1 MSKKGRVLV
10 AMSGGIDSTVAAM
23 MLHEEGY
30 EVVGITMKTWDY
42 ANSGGSKKETGC
54 CSLDSIND
62 AREVAVHM
70 GFHHFIIDIR
80 EEFGDYV
87 IDNFVDEYIA
97 GRTPNPCILCNTH
110 IKWNALIKRADA
122 MDCEFIA
129 TGHYA
134 VIKEENNRKF
144 ISKGKDDRKDQ
155 SYVLWGLDQA
165 SLSRSNF
172 PLGNYSKP
180 EIRQMAFDWGYEAL
194 SKKAESYEICFVPDN
209 DYRGFLKRRVEGLE
223 EKVKGGKFIDKFGN
237 DLGTH
242 DGYPF
247 YTVGQRKG
255 LGGGFLTP
263 KFVTEIRP
271 DTNTVVLGEVDDL
284 IRNSMTVS
292 GINTMKYDRIPDG
305 FESVTQVRYNDRGV
319 LSNLTNIPEG
329 IGVDFLADV
338 RGIAPGQSAVFYEGD
353 DVVGGGIIS
362 VNRKPFNIVNSN

>member
-42 ANSGGSKKETGC
+42 ASSGSSSKETGC

-62 AREVAVHM
+62 AREVAVQM

-97 GRTPNPCILCNTH
+97 GRTPNPCVLCNTH
-110 IKWNALIKRADA
+110 IKWSALLKRADA

-134 VIKEENNRKF
+134 VINDLNGRKY

-155 SYVLWGLDQA
+155 SYVLWGLNQEC
-165 SLSRSNF
+165 LNRSNF
-172 PLGNYSKP
+172 PLGNYTKP
-180 EIRQMAFDWGYEAL
+180 EIRQMAKDWGHEAL

-223 EKVKGGKFIDKFGN
+223 ESVAGGTFVDKHGN
-237 DLGTH
+237 IIGSH
-242 DGYPF
+242 NGYPF
-247 YTVGQRKG
+247 YTIGQRKG

-263 KFVTEIRP
+263 KYVTEIRP
-271 DTNTVVLGEVDDL
+271 ESNVVVLGEVEDL
-284 IRNSMTVS
+284 MRNGMQVGQINSM
-292 GINTMKYDRIPDG
+292 KYESIPEG
-305 FESVTQVRYNDRGV
+305 TELITQVRYNDKGS
-319 LSNLTNIPEG
+319 LSTVRNIGLNLEVEFHAN
-329 IGVDFLADV
+329 VK
-338 RGIAPGQSAVFYEGD
+338 GIAPGQSAVFYEGD
-353 DVVGGGIIS
+353 DVVGGGIITRS
-362 VNRKPFNIVNSN
+362 GLQQNN